1 MTDDKIGKT
10 TEPPRPTNPSL
21 RSVYRRDLDA
31 LSRVGG
37 FATYLLNPALMVNQ
51 VVSMSIGGDDVC
63 PLPHLEYPHRVYF
76 RLYRRF
82 PLFASALLSSCILES
97 AGIGQ

>member
-1 MTDDKIGKT
+1 MDREERIMTDDKIGKT

-37 FATYLLNPALMVNQ
+37 FATYLLNPALVVNQ
-51 VVSMSIGGDDVC
+51 VVNMSIGSDDVC
-63 PLPHLEYPHRVYF
+63 PLPRLEYPHRCV
-76 RLYRRF
+76 LPSLSTF
-82 PLFASALLSSCILES
+82 PTLCVRTLE
-97 AGIGQ
+97 